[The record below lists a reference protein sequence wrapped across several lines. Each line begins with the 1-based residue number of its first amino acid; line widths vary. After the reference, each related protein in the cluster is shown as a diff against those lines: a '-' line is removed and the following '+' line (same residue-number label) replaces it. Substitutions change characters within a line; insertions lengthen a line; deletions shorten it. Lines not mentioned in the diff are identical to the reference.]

1 MNDLRE
7 VGVIFNM
14 ILCFRFRSTV
24 NLLPAEKKPQIFYQN
39 HLEFYFYIG
48 RAGKELHMSTGYY
61 FCAKIRS
68 ANAN

>member
-7 VGVIFNM
+7 MGVIFNM
-14 ILCFRFRSTV
+14 ILCFRFKSTV
-24 NLLPAEKKPQIFYQN
+24 NFPPAEKKQIFYQN

-48 RAGKELHMSTGYY
+48 RAGKELYMSTGYY
-61 FCAKIRS
+61 YCARIKS